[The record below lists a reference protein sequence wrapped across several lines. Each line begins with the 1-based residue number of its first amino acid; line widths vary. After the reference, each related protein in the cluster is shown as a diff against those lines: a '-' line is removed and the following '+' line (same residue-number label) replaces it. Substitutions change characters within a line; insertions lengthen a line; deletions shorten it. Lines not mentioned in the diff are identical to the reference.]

1 MFRIIR
7 KVFIGLLAII
17 GNASNYT
24 KCMSLNNQECM
35 TQPTLIN
42 FHPNEYNQ
50 GLRYYQFAVNLDE
63 CMGSCN
69 TLNNLLKKVCVP
81 DKTENLNLNVFH
93 MITGINQSRTLTK
106 YVHVNANAS
115 LMVESVTRIKSGT
128 TINVCM
134 SKYSKQHRVCEKN
147 YI

>member
-1 MFRIIR
+1 
-7 KVFIGLLAII
+7 
-17 GNASNYT
+17 
-24 KCMSLNNQECM
+24 
-35 TQPTLIN
+35 
-42 FHPNEYNQ
+42 
-50 GLRYYQFAVNLDE
+50 
-63 CMGSCN
+63 MGSCN
-69 TLNNLLKKVCVP
+69 TLNNLLKKACVS
-81 DKTENLNLNVFH
+81 DKTENLNLNVFN

-106 YVHVNANAS
+106 YIHVNANAS